1 MHKTKHFMVTNTV
14 YFVFTAFVTIFAT
27 KINTFQMIEKLKNLY
42 GEEGIVT
49 KENILEILKL
59 KNPMTTEVSLRKQIM
74 QMSRKGLLQSVK
86 QGVYTLNIKP
96 VYHFEPNETLI
107 KIRRIFTKKYPE
119 ISYCIWSSDS
129 LNNFMVHQPFKKLI
143 IFEVEKEL
151 LEPTFHLFSD
161 LNFNAFI
168 LPDEKTMEQFVI
180 GKENPIIIKPLINK
194 SPTIKVKNCNVP
206 AIEKIL
212 VDTYCD
218 KEIFSFYQG
227 SELQNIFNYSD
238 KSVAINY
245 SKLLSYAHG
254 RSRRTEITNFLL
266 NQTNINPEKFQK

>member
-1 MHKTKHFMVTNTV
+1 
-14 YFVFTAFVTIFAT
+14 
-27 KINTFQMIEKLKNLY
+27 MIEKLKNLY

-86 QGVYTLNIKP
+86 QGVYTLNVKP
-96 VYHFEPNETLI
+96 IYHFEPNETLI
-107 KIRRIFTKKYPE
+107 KIRRIFTRKYPG

-206 AIEKIL
+206 TIEKIL

-227 SELQNIFNYSD
+227 SELQNIFNFSD

-254 RSRRTEITNFLL
+254 RSRRAEITNFLL
-266 NQTNINPEKFQK
+266 NQTNINPAKFPK

>member
-1 MHKTKHFMVTNTV
+1 M
-14 YFVFTAFVTIFAT
+14 
-27 KINTFQMIEKLKNLY
+27 
-42 GEEGIVT
+42 
-49 KENILEILKL
+49 
-59 KNPMTTEVSLRKQIM
+59 
-74 QMSRKGLLQSVK
+74 
-86 QGVYTLNIKP
+86 
-96 VYHFEPNETLI
+96 
-107 KIRRIFTKKYPE
+107 
-119 ISYCIWSSDS
+119 
-129 LNNFMVHQPFKKLI
+129 
-143 IFEVEKEL
+143 
-151 LEPTFHLFSD
+151 
-161 LNFNAFI
+161 
-168 LPDEKTMEQFVI
+168 
-180 GKENPIIIKPLINK
+180 
-194 SPTIKVKNCNVP
+194 P

>member
-1 MHKTKHFMVTNTV
+1 
-14 YFVFTAFVTIFAT
+14 
-27 KINTFQMIEKLKNLY
+27 MIEKLKIQY
-42 GEEGIVT
+42 GVDGIVT
-49 KENILEILKL
+49 KENILDILKL
-59 KNPMTTEVSLRKQIM
+59 NKPMTTEVSLRKKIM
-74 QMSRKGLLQSVK
+74 QMSRKGLIQSVK
-86 QGVYTLNIKP
+86 QGVYTLNVKP
-96 VYHFEPNETLI
+96 IYNFEPNETLI

-129 LNNFMVHQPFKKLI
+129 LNNFMIQQPFKKLI

-168 LPDEKTMEQFVI
+168 HPDEKIMDQFVI
-180 GKENPIIIKPLINK
+180 GKENPIIIKPLIIK

-206 AIEKIL
+206 TIEKIL
-212 VDTYCD
+212 VDTFCD
-218 KEIFSFYQG
+218 KVIFNYYQG
-227 SELQNIFNYSD
+227 SELQNIFNFSD

-254 RSRRTEITNFLL
+254 RSRKNEITNFLL
-266 NQTNINPEKFQK
+266 NQTKINPGKFQK